1 MEAINLAILSTGEST
16 YWPSDNKKMHDLLDF
31 GIIRY
36 ILSKDYCHTES
47 CLQLFLDHS
56 PVIFI
61 INSKIMIKGK
71 PCILC
76 NAKTKWPYFSELLK
90 TTLDNSISL
99 KTDNDITCA
108 IENINYYAVQQ
119 IA

>member
-1 MEAINLAILSTGEST
+1 MEAINLAILSTGEPT

-36 ILSKDYCHTES
+36 ISKDYCHTES

-56 PVIFI
+56 PVIFT

-71 PCILC
+71 LAFFATPKQ
-76 NAKTKWPYFSELLK
+76 NGP
-90 TTLDNSISL
+90 ISQS
-99 KTDNDITCA
+99 
-108 IENINYYAVQQ
+108 Y
-119 IA
+119 